1 MTPRYL
7 TKEEQVM
14 TIDQLLKMWAKQQ
27 RTKQIR
33 IEFP

>member
-7 TKEEQVM
+7 TKEEQSM
-14 TIDQLLKMWAKQQ
+14 TIDQLLKMWARQQ

-33 IEFP
+33 INFP